1 MFGRP
6 TKCSNEPASIIRGSL
21 HWLSKA
27 ESVHTHTH
35 ARTHTHTHT
44 VSGQRGHAASFCAG
58 ASYVL
63 TKAPTA
69 HEGSP

>member
-35 ARTHTHTHT
+35 ARTHTHTLCL
-44 VSGQRGHAASFCAG
+44 GREDMQRLSVRALVMC
-58 ASYVL
+58 
-63 TKAPTA
+63 
-69 HEGSP
+69 